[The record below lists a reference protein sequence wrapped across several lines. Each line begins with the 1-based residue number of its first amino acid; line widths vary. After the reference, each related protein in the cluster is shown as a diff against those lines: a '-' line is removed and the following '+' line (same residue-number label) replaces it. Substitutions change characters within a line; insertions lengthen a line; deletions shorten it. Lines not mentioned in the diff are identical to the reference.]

1 MQVREAGAGRVLV
14 VEDDESTALFV
25 TTVLARHGFDAA
37 WVSDA
42 EQASARL
49 DAEPFDVLLADY
61 RLPGRSGMDLARE
74 TRLARPGIAI
84 AVMTSFAESDIE
96 LAARSNGA
104 DDFFEKPLHSS
115 NLVSRI
121 GDLVTR
127 SRASGARET
136 ASPSARGAFQASP
149 MESAPEVS
157 PRSDTS
163 GPPNVAGSGSGERVV
178 TRDTAFA
185 PQDAAVADGAAQPRH
200 EGADGI
206 RRARSSALSDG
217 DDLQSSGCEGRRE
230 AVSRE
235 ETGREDRD
243 LLARIAHPALNYLVA
258 QRLAAARAMVPIMMW
273 ASGAPAISIGSNA
286 GDVKAPS
293 TRPGW
298 SLAG

>member
-1 MQVREAGAGRVLV
+1 MREAGAGRVLV

-42 EQASARL
+42 EQATARL

-74 TRLARPGIAI
+74 TRLSRPGIAI
-84 AVMTSFAESDIE
+84 AVMTSFAENDIE

-127 SRASGARET
+127 SRASEAQET

-185 PQDAAVADGAAQPRH
+185 QQDAAVADGAAQPRY

-206 RRARSSALSDG
+206 RRARSSALSDH
-217 DDLQSSGCEGRRE
+217 DDQLHGSGCEGRQE
-230 AVSRE
+230 AISRE
-235 ETGREDRD
+235 EGGREDRD

-258 QRLAAARAMVPIMMW
+258 QRLAAARAMVPIIMW
-273 ASGAPAISIGSNA
+273 ASGAPTISIGSNA
-286 GDVKAPS
+286 GDVTVPS
-293 TRPGW
+293 SGPGW
-298 SLAG
+298 SVAG

>member
-1 MQVREAGAGRVLV
+1 
-14 VEDDESTALFV
+14 
-25 TTVLARHGFDAA
+25 
-37 WVSDA
+37 
-42 EQASARL
+42 
-49 DAEPFDVLLADY
+49 
-61 RLPGRSGMDLARE
+61 
-74 TRLARPGIAI
+74 
-84 AVMTSFAESDIE
+84 
-96 LAARSNGA
+96 
-104 DDFFEKPLHSS
+104 
-115 NLVSRI
+115 
-121 GDLVTR
+121 
-127 SRASGARET
+127 
-136 ASPSARGAFQASP
+136 
-149 MESAPEVS
+149 
-157 PRSDTS
+157 
-163 GPPNVAGSGSGERVV
+163 
-178 TRDTAFA
+178 
-185 PQDAAVADGAAQPRH
+185 VADGAAQPRH